1 MSSKDSPP
9 QKRGGA
15 TDAER
20 RQQTVGS
27 YETAIERLRGTCIP
41 ESRQDALAGACEE
54 VQDALL
60 DDEETVATDDLLV
73 VTAVAAEAIN
83 DVREAKT
90 VGTEEDLPVDR
101 KYDVGV
107 PTDEYVIT
115 TAEREEAL
123 AVLSNLILLAVDT
136 ESSEH
141 AGET

>member
-20 RQQTVGS
+20 RQRTIDS
-27 YETAIERLRGTCIP
+27 YETVIERARESQIP
-41 ESRQDALAGACEE
+41 ESRQDALVGACESVRSTLE
-54 VQDALL
+54 A
-60 DDEETVATDDLLV
+60 DDETVATDDLLV

-90 VGTEEDLPVDR
+90 VGTEDDLPVDR
-101 KYDVGV
+101 QYDVGV
-107 PTDEYVIT
+107 PSEEYVIT

-136 ESSEH
+136 DSEYTGT
-141 AGET
+141 A